1 MIWPFS
7 LIQLWRETNVR
18 LRLAAAEV
26 NERIDALAA
35 PPRSGASDTQIAANM
50 ETLKDLTQTVKL
62 QGTGTVRRKE

>member
-1 MIWPFS
+1 MWPFN
-7 LIQLWRETNVR
+7 LFRLWREINVK

-35 PPRSGASDTQIAANM
+35 PPRPGQSDTQIAANM
-50 ETLKDLTQTVKL
+50 ETIKDLTQTVKL